1 MCSPS
6 QYFTTMES
14 ESNLE
19 DIVIKSYLELYLRAL
34 NDSKPQK
41 FINII
46 KNRMMVLI
54 KRKYLRNK

>member
-19 DIVIKSYLELYLRAL
+19 DIVIKSYLELYLRSL
-34 NDSKPQK
+34 NDSRPQK

-54 KRKYLRNK
+54 KRKYLKNK